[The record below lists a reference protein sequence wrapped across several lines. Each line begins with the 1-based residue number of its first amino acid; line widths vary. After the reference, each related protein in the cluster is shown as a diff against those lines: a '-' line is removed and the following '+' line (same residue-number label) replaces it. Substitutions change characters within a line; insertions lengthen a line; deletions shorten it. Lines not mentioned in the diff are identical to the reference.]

1 MMSKSYFR
9 NFYHDFIYTVV
20 IFTST
25 SCT

>member
-1 MMSKSYFR
+1 MMSKIYFR